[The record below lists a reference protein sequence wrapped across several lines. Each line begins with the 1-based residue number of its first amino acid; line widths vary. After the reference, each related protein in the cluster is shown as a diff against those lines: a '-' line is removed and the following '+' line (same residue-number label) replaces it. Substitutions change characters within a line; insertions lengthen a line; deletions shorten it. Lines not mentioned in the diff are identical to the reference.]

1 MRRRAL
7 KARLLSILLYEF
19 LGCPRAAAVVFCRE
33 PTTTRSFGFS
43 RSLGAGL
50 PRGTAA
56 AGPLALIFS
65 GFGFGFFAFALSLLL
80 AARGFA
86 EAVRLVYTTTVTR
99 ARRRRISDARFAAP
113 AGRAAAE

>member
-1 MRRRAL
+1 MGFWAAL
-7 KARLLSILLYEF
+7 GLPPS
-19 LGCPRAAAVVFCRE
+19 VSCRV
-33 PTTTRSFGFS
+33 PTTARSFWLLTIAAG
-43 RSLGAGL
+43 GAGL

-56 AGPLALIFS
+56 APLALIFN

>member
-1 MRRRAL
+1 M
-7 KARLLSILLYEF
+7 S
-19 LGCPRAAAVVFCRE
+19 LGCPCRPSPAVCLPLRD
-33 PTTTRSFGFS
+33 RFGS
-43 RSLGAGL
+43 CRSLRVGRGCLGARL
-50 PRGTAA
+50 RLEP
-56 AGPLALIFS
+56 PALIFN